1 MQDVLHP
8 IFDAAYDVLGI
19 EHDDQGR
26 QVEAFV
32 LDRWARDQIQAAI
45 DGLDPAEHEA
55 AAVALCVLAEV
66 IQKHNPKT
74 TVALRGLA
82 ATLSSTVTRALP
94 RHAAS
99 ERAGA
104 AKARYDQFRGEIEP
118 RFAAPTPPTAG
129 AHRVGVGLQ
138 FKLNS

>member
-26 QVEAFV
+26 PVESFV

-45 DGLDPAEHEA
+45 EALDPVEHET
-55 AAVALCVLAEV
+55 AAVALWVLAEV

-82 ATLSSTVTRALP
+82 ATLSSPVTRALP
-94 RHAAS
+94 RYAAAD
-99 ERAGA
+99 RTGA
-104 AKARYDQFRGEIEP
+104 AKARYDQFRGEAEP
-118 RFAAPTPPTAG
+118 RFAAPTAPTAD

-138 FKLNS
+138 FRLNS